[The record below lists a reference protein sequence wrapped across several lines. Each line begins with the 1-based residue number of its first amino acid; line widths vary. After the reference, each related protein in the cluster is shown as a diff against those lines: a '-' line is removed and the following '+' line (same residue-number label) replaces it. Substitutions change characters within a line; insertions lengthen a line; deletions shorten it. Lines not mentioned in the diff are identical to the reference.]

1 MSELGE
7 LQKQIEAIRTERG
20 FTTDP
25 VRLLAL
31 LTEEVG
37 EVAGELKKT
46 WSKNYAALDVAD
58 LADELADVFVLVSAL
73 ATKFDIDLETAVRSK
88 FFTADAQRRW
98 ATAGEPPVDAVSETS

>member
-1 MSELGE
+1 MTELVE
-7 LQKQIEAIRTERG
+7 LQNQIETVRVERG

-46 WSKNYAALDVAD
+46 WSRNYDDLIVDD
-58 LADELADVFVLVSAL
+58 LADELADVFVLVSAI
-73 ATKFDIDLETAVRSK
+73 ATAFDVDLETAVRSK
-88 FFTADAQRRW
+88 FFKADASRRW
-98 ATAGEPPVDAVSETS
+98 VTAEGAADDVPST